1 MPGQAA
7 RVQITERQQVVLLEF
22 SRSRT
27 ESKSLVQRAQIVLA
41 AFDGQLNEQIAAA
54 VGLNRKQVGRW
65 RRRWQQAWEALT
77 NLECLEPAKLRAAIR
92 ETLADAPRSG
102 SPGTFSAAQVCE
114 ILAVACEPPKQSGRP
129 ITHWTRAELRDEVI
143 KRGIVESISASQVGR
158 YLREAQLQPH
168 RRKMWIN
175 TKEKDPEVFR
185 QEVAAVCDTYL
196 KAPER
201 NEEHGTRTV
210 CCDEMTGIQALERA
224 APDQSMQCGQT
235 ARQEFEY
242 IRHGTTTVIGN
253 WDVVMGT
260 TFGNTIGPTRTE
272 EDFVAH
278 IDQTVA
284 TAPDAPW
291 IFVVDRLN
299 IHCSAGL
306 TEWVAQ
312 RCEPG
317 NRSQLGHQLLMISRG
332 AGWFWKWAVTA
343 AWR

>member
-1 MPGQAA
+1 MPGKAA
-7 RVQITERQQVVLLEF
+7 RVQITERQQAVLREF

-27 ESKSLVQRAQIVLA
+27 ESQSLAQRSQIILA
-41 AFDGQLNEQIAAA
+41 AFEGRLNEQIAAD

-65 RRRWQQAWEALT
+65 RRRWQQAWESLT
-77 NLECLEPAKLRAAIR
+77 RLECLEPAKLRAAIR

-114 ILAVACEPPKQSGRP
+114 ILAVACEPPEQSGRP
-129 ITHWTRAELRDEVI
+129 MTHWTRDELRDEVV
-143 KRGIVESISASQVGR
+143 KRGIVENISASQVGR

-185 QEVAAVCDTYL
+185 QEVEAVCETYL
-196 KAPER
+196 QASAR
-201 NEEHGTRTV
+201 FSQHGTRTV

-224 APDQSMQCGQT
+224 VPDQRMQRGQP

-253 WDVVMGT
+253 WDVVQGLA
-260 TFGNTIGPTRTE
+260 FSNTIGPTRTE

-284 TAPDAPW
+284 TDPEAPW
-291 IFVVDRLN
+291 TFVVDRLN

-312 RCEPG
+312 RCEPDRPLG
-317 NRSQLGHQLLMISRG
+317 KKRGSRSAEEPSHPPRVPL
-332 AGWFWKWAVTA
+332 
-343 AWR
+343 

>member
-1 MPGQAA
+1 MPGKAA
-7 RVQITERQQVVLLEF
+7 RVQITERQQVVLQEF
-22 SRSRT
+22 GRSRT
-27 ESKSLVQRAQIVLA
+27 ESKSLVQRSQIILA
-41 AFDGQLNEQIAAA
+41 AFDGRLNEQIAAE

-65 RRRWQQAWEALT
+65 RRRWQAAWESLT
-77 NLECLEPAKLRAAIR
+77 RLECLEPAQLRAAIR
-92 ETLADAPRSG
+92 DTVADAPRSG

-114 ILAVACEPPKQSGRP
+114 ILAVACEPPEQSGRP
-129 ITHWTRAELRDEVI
+129 ITHWTRAELRDEVV
-143 KRGIVESISASQVGR
+143 KRGIVENISASQVGR

-185 QEVAAVCDTYL
+185 QEVETVCETYL
-196 KAPER
+196 QAAQRFEQ
-201 NEEHGTRTV
+201 NGTRTI
-210 CCDEMTGIQALERA
+210 CCDEMTGVQALERA
-224 APDQSMQCGQT
+224 APDQPMHNGQA

-253 WDVVMGT
+253 WDVVQGAT
-260 TFGNTIGPTRTE
+260 LSNTIGPTRTE

-284 TAPDAPW
+284 TAPDASW

-299 IHCSAGL
+299 IHCSAGV

-312 RCEPG
+312 RCEPDRPLG
-317 NRSQLGHQLLMISRG
+317 KKGRSRRAEEPGDASR
-332 AGWFWKWAVTA
+332 VSV
-343 AWR
+343 